1 MVAAAQR
8 PPFVGAHIR
17 IAGTGPKLFLLG
29 RKHGRLA
36 FRPPWVFPKG
46 QYNATATVTTFG
58 QTAATAA
65 TTIVI
70 LEAAGNL
77 RLNPRSC

>member
-1 MVAAAQR
+1 MDAAVRR

-36 FRPPWVFPKG
+36 FLPPWVFPKG
-46 QYNATATVTTFG
+46 QYNATTTVTTVG
-58 QTAATAA
+58 RTA

-70 LEAAGNL
+70 LEADGNL
-77 RLNPRSC
+77 PLNPRSC

>member
-1 MVAAAQR
+1 MQR
-8 PPFVGAHIR
+8 PPFVGALIR

-29 RKHGRLA
+29 RKHGRLG
-36 FRPPWVFPKG
+36 FRPPWVSPKG
-46 QYNATATVTTFG
+46 QYNATATVTTVG
-58 QTAATAA
+58 RTATTATT

-70 LEAAGNL
+70 LEADGNL